1 MRANVVDSKGRDQP
15 DRTDP
20 DPLVSPSSPLTP
32 PEVNQGGT
40 VFWRRNLF
48 VAFFGVCA
56 NIIAL
61 SLVIPFLPIYVEDL
75 GVTGH
80 AQISQWSGLAY
91 GITYFMAAL
100 VSPLWGILADRK
112 GRKLILLRASF
123 GITIVM
129 ILLSLV
135 QNVQQLVVLRALA
148 GILGGYA
155 AAATILVATQAPR
168 NRSGWALGL
177 LSSGIMAGNLIG
189 PVAGGALQPI
199 LGVRGTFRISA
210 VLIFLAFVLTA
221 TLIKEEKR
229 PPTTAESRRA
239 MKIPWSA
246 IPNRPLVYAML
257 LTAFLLLVA
266 NMSIEP
272 ILTLFIGQIT
282 HDESRIALLAGIV
295 ISTTAFGSML
305 AAPFIGRLGD
315 RIGAQRVVIGSLV
328 AGSLLLIPQ
337 AFVTNEWQ
345 LVGLRFVMGLTL
357 AGLLPSVTSMLRL
370 SVPDAMAGSVLGV
383 STSAQFAGQVAGP
396 LVGGFVG
403 GHFGMEWVFLIT
415 SGCLMLGAIVNLAV
429 LRRGQPSASA

>member
-1 MRANVVDSKGRDQP
+1 MAARRQHRIERCQVRH
-15 DRTDP
+15 DR
-20 DPLVSPSSPLTP
+20 PLTSHSSPLSP
-32 PEVNQGGT
+32 PDQGGSIY
-40 VFWRRNLF
+40 WRRNLF

-80 AQISQWSGLAY
+80 ARISQWSGVAY

-100 VSPLWGILADRK
+100 VSPLWGMLADRR
-112 GRKLILLRASF
+112 GRKLILIRASF

-135 QNVQQLVVLRALA
+135 QNVQQLVLLRAIA

-168 NRSGWALGL
+168 NRAGWALGL

-189 PVAGGALQPI
+189 PVAGGVLQPI

-210 VLIFLAFVLTA
+210 ALIFLAFILTA
-221 TLIKEEKR
+221 ALMKEEDR
-229 PPTTAESRRA
+229 PPSTAESRRA
-239 MKIPWSA
+239 AKVSWSA

-272 ILTLFIGQIT
+272 ILTLFIGQLV
-282 HDESRIALLAGIV
+282 DDPSRIALMAGIV
-295 ISTTAFGSML
+295 ISATALGSML
-305 AAPFIGRLGD
+305 AAPLIGRLGD
-315 RIGAQRVVIGSLV
+315 RIGAQRVVIASLV
-328 AGSLLLIPQ
+328 AGGLLLIPQ
-337 AFVTNEWQ
+337 AFVTSEWQ
-345 LVGLRFVMGLTL
+345 LVALRFVMGLAL
-357 AGLLPSVTSMLRL
+357 AGLLPSVTSVLRL
-370 SVPDAMAGSVLGV
+370 GVPDAMAGSVLGV

-403 GHFGMEWVFLIT
+403 GHFGMEWVFLAT
-415 SGCLMLGAIVNLAV
+415 SGCLLLGAMVNLSV
-429 LRRGQPSASA
+429 LRRG

>member
-1 MRANVVDSKGRDQP
+1 MRETESLWE
-15 DRTDP
+15 DREE
-20 DPLVSPSSPLTP
+20 PLSARSSPLAAP
-32 PEVNQGGT
+32 DEDQGGSIY
-40 VFWRRNLF
+40 WKRNLY

-80 AQISQWSGLAY
+80 ARISQWSGVAY
-91 GITYFMAAL
+91 GITYFMAAI
-100 VSPLWGILADRK
+100 VSPLWGILADRR

-129 ILLSLV
+129 VLLSLV
-135 QNVQQLVVLRALA
+135 QNVQQLVLLRAIA

-168 NRSGWALGL
+168 NKAGWALGL

-189 PVAGGALQPI
+189 PVAGGALQPV

-210 VLIFLAFVLTA
+210 ALIFLAFILTA
-221 TLIKEEKR
+221 TLIKEEVR
-229 PPTTAESRRA
+229 PPSTVESRRA
-239 MKIPWSA
+239 AKVSWSTIPD
-246 IPNRPLVYAML
+246 RPLVLAMI
-257 LTAFLLLVA
+257 LTAFLVLVA

-272 ILTLFIGQIT
+272 ILTLFIGQLV
-282 HDESRIALLAGIV
+282 DDASRIALMAGIV
-295 ISTTAFGSML
+295 ISATALGSML
-305 AAPFIGRLGD
+305 AAPVIGRLGD

-328 AGSLLLIPQ
+328 AGALLLIPQ
-337 AFVTNEWQ
+337 AFVTSEWQ
-345 LVGLRFVMGLTL
+345 LVGLRFVMGLAL
-357 AGLLPSVTSMLRL
+357 AGLLPSVTSVLRL
-370 SVPDAMAGSVLGV
+370 SVPDAMAGSILGFA
-383 STSAQFAGQVAGP
+383 TSAQFAGQVAGP

-415 SGCLMLGAIVNLAV
+415 SACLLLGAIVNLGV
-429 LRRGQPSASA
+429 LRRG